1 MGDERSR
8 GKEWGGKGRKW
19 RGGKR
24 ECTKKISQKR
34 NIFGIWRRF
43 LGATTPCHTFLS
55 RDAMQA
61 RAMPS
66 CGVCPSVTFVHM
78 YSIKRNK
85 DIVKKISPSGCHTIL
100 VFAHQ
105 TPWQYSNGDLLTGA
119 SNAGGVGKNRASEQ
133 TLLRAVNRSTAKCN
147 ILSCDG
153 RWTVDDTSLW

>member
-1 MGDERSR
+1 MREVGEKSGEGR
-8 GKEWGGKGRKW
+8 GGNGGVGKGNARK
-19 RGGKR
+19 KFPKNA
-24 ECTKKISQKR
+24 TYLA
-34 NIFGIWRRF
+34 FGDAFWGLPLRVI
-43 LGATTPCHTFLS
+43 HFLS

-61 RAMPS
+61 RAMSS

-85 DIVKKISPSGCHTIL
+85 DIVKKFSPSGCHTIL